1 MEEQPIAPDDGFY
14 WAFLALLG
22 WGCADYLARSAS
34 GRYGSVNV
42 TVLTLIIGLA
52 APLPFVVAEIVR
64 GSLHIDWPELAIWAP
79 ITGGFLGIAYLV
91 YYTGLQRGSVTVVS
105 TAASAWLAVT
115 VLIAVAAFGESLSLG
130 QAGLMAVIFVGIL
143 MLSAGRLNVTGISS
157 GLPWGLGAMLSI
169 GVALALMDRVTEA
182 AGPMMAVIIVRAVSI
197 APPYVFAR
205 LRRITV
211 QMPTNRNGWAL
222 LLAVG
227 LLDAGAYVGYN
238 LGVDTA
244 SVAVVAPIAAA
255 HPVATIALAVAL
267 SSERPHPLHWAG
279 AVAAI

>member
-1 MEEQPIAPDDGFY
+1 M
-14 WAFLALLG
+14 L
-22 WGCADYLARSAS
+22 
-34 GRYGSVNV
+34 
-42 TVLTLIIGLA
+42 
-52 APLPFVVAEIVR
+52 AEIVQ
-64 GSLHIDWPELAIWAP
+64 GSLHVDWSALAIWAP
-79 ITGGFLGIAYLV
+79 ATGGFLGIAYLV

-115 VLIAVAAFGESLSLG
+115 VLIAVVAFGESLSLG

-157 GLPWGLGAMLSI
+157 GLPWGLGAMFAI
-169 GVALALMDRVTEA
+169 GVALALLDRVTEA
-182 AGPMMAVIIVRAVSI
+182 AGPMMAVLVVRAVSI
-197 APPYVFAR
+197 APTYVFAR
-205 LRRITV
+205 LRRVTV

-267 SSERPHPLHWAG
+267 SRERPHPLHWAG
-279 AVAAI
+279 AVAAIGATIGLSFLVGA